1 MTESFTYHD
10 MVCGRY
16 GTAPEEQR
24 IHVMD
29 ETEMKQFCAWRA
41 RAKMV
46 SDYKRYLALNKRAMI
61 VNRTMTRWDMDRE
74 LFRIYLRYAVKEEEF
89 DQVYD
94 DLIYLNKQTIWKAR
108 AKLTK
113 FMEHLDPIV
122 VKRLDPYLNIVY
134 EKSYNYPEH
143 WRARGYGAPMTTLI
157 DAKRRIA
164 TAYTRQRCKKSKHII
179 Y

>member
-10 MVCGRY
+10 MVCGHY
-16 GTAPEEQR
+16 GTAPEEKR
-24 IHVMD
+24 IHIMD
-29 ETEMKQFCAWRA
+29 ETEMKRFCAWRA

-94 DLIYLNKQTIWKAR
+94 ELIYLNKQTIWKAR
-108 AKLTK
+108 AKLAT
-113 FMEHLDPIV
+113 FMKHLDPIV
-122 VKRLDPYLNIVY
+122 VKRLDRNLNIVY
-134 EKSYNYPEH
+134 QKSYNYPEH
-143 WRARGYGAPMTTLI
+143 WRARGYSASLSTLI

-164 TAYTRQRCKKSKHII
+164 VAYKRRWCKKSKHIL

>member
-10 MVCGRY
+10 MVCGHY
-16 GTAPEEQR
+16 GTEPEEKR
-24 IHVMD
+24 IHIMD
-29 ETEMKQFCAWRA
+29 ETEMNRFCAWRA
-41 RAKMV
+41 RARMV

-61 VNRTMTRWDMDRE
+61 ANPTMTRWDMDRE

-94 DLIYLNKQTIWKAR
+94 DLIYLNKQTIRKAR
-108 AKLTK
+108 AKLAT
-113 FMEHLDPIV
+113 FMKHLDPIV
-122 VKRLDPYLNIVY
+122 VKRLDPHLNIVY

-143 WRARGYGAPMTTLI
+143 WRARGYSAPLTILM

-164 TAYTRQRCKKSKHII
+164 VVYMRRRCKKSNHII

>member
-1 MTESFTYHD
+1 
-10 MVCGRY
+10 
-16 GTAPEEQR
+16 
-24 IHVMD
+24 
-29 ETEMKQFCAWRA
+29 
-41 RAKMV
+41 
-46 SDYKRYLALNKRAMI
+46 MI

-108 AKLTK
+108 AKLAT
-113 FMEHLDPIV
+113 FMKHLDPIV
-122 VKRLDPYLNIVY
+122 VKRLDSHLNIVY

-143 WRARGYGAPMTTLI
+143 WRARGYSAPLSALI

-164 TAYTRQRCKKSKHII
+164 VAYKRRRCKKVII
-179 Y
+179 